1 MHFSSNLPSLFI
13 YQTGQYL
20 YPISDQNGPKT
31 ISFGAMHTRA
41 FVFKGVCDGRGG
53 GEGGGV
59 RPERDKMHNTS
70 CKFKPKLPPLP
81 TRGYPVDKCHPSS
94 TN

>member
-1 MHFSSNLPSLFI
+1 MHNLKPECISRQNLPSLFI

-41 FVFKGVCDGRGG
+41 FVFKGVCGGRG
-53 GEGGGV
+53 
-59 RPERDKMHNTS
+59 RS
-70 CKFKPKLPPLP
+70 
-81 TRGYPVDKCHPSS
+81 
-94 TN
+94 

>member
-1 MHFSSNLPSLFI
+1 MHNLKPECISRQNLPSLFI

-31 ISFGAMHTRA
+31 ISFGAMYTRA

-53 GEGGGV
+53 E
-59 RPERDKMHNTS
+59 ELDQKEIK
-70 CKFKPKLPPLP
+70 CII
-81 TRGYPVDKCHPSS
+81 PV
-94 TN
+94 TNLNPNYLLFQLVVILHLQIN